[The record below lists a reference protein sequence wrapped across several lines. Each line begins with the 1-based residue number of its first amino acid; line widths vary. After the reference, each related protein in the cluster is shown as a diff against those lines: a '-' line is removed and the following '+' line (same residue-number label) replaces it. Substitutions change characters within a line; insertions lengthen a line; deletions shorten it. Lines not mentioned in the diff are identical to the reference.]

1 LSFVHERN
9 DRGRRQTTSRFGIE
23 LAHAVRQW
31 YGGAMSKADG
41 SADDPPRAA
50 QPAPARPPDDAAQAG
65 RGVIYIGL
73 AKLYFILAGAILEFR
88 LPAILGNTL
97 FGAYGVVVS
106 AVSPFNNVLVT
117 GTIQAVS
124 RFTAQQPALARAVQ
138 AASFRMHL
146 GLGLPVALAF
156 MLAAPVYAYFVHDPS
171 KIGLLVLGGAI
182 IGGNAFYAVFV
193 GTANGTRAFHKQ
205 AALDM
210 GFATLRALA
219 ILGLATAGMGVYGAI
234 GGWVGAVVAILALAA
249 LLVGVPR
256 KAAQA
261 GSQAGSQAIRPMAVF
276 FGSVATYLVLLNLIM
291 VADVHL
297 LKRFSTEWF
306 AAHADA
312 LTAAVHAHVPGL
324 GADFVPDPAKA
335 ADGQVGYYRA
345 VQNLARLSYQ
355 VIIAG
360 MFVIFPLVSR
370 STFENDRDTTR
381 RYIHT
386 TMRYSLIFA
395 TAVGV
400 VMAANP
406 EPVLDV
412 VYPAAYAYFGAPALI
427 ALALGNVAF
436 CLFAIAGTILNGAGH
451 TRAAI
456 ITAAVT
462 LLAAVLANVFVIPQF
477 PPGRDI
483 LLAAASA
490 TAGAMLVGA
499 ALGGF
504 YLHRTLGAFMPWT
517 TLVRVLVAVAAALAV
532 GRIVPFTSPLLTLVE
547 AVLVAASYLAMLVLT
562 RELTG
567 RDLSALLSLGR
578 RRKPA
583 AAAGR
588 SEP

>member
-1 LSFVHERN
+1 
-9 DRGRRQTTSRFGIE
+9 
-23 LAHAVRQW
+23 
-31 YGGAMSKADG
+31 MSKADG
-41 SADDPPRAA
+41 SADDPARAP
-50 QPAPARPPDDAAQAG
+50 QPAPATDDAAQAG
-65 RGVIYIGL
+65 RGVLFIGL
-73 AKLYFILAGAILEFR
+73 AKLYFILAGAIIEFR
-88 LPAILGNTL
+88 LPVILGNTL

-156 MLAAPVYAYFVHDPS
+156 MLAAPFYAYFVHDPS
-171 KIGLLVLGGAI
+171 KIGLLLLGGAI

-210 GFATLRALA
+210 GFATLRALG

-234 GGWVGAVVAILALAA
+234 SGWVGAVVVILALAA
-249 LLVGVPR
+249 LLVGLPR
-256 KAAQA
+256 QTGKDGAQA
-261 GSQAGSQAIRPMAVF
+261 GTQAIRPMAAF
-276 FGSVATYLVLLNLIM
+276 FGSVAAYLVLLNLIM

-312 LTAAVHAHVPGL
+312 VTAAVHAYVPGVAG
-324 GADFVPDPAKA
+324 GAIDFAPDPAKA

-370 STFENDRDTTR
+370 STFENDRATTR
-381 RYIHT
+381 RYVHT

-456 ITAAVT
+456 VTAAVT
-462 LLAAVLANVFVIPQF
+462 LVAAVLANVLVIPRF

-504 YLHRTLGAFMPWT
+504 YLHRTLGAFLPWA
-517 TLVRVLVAVAAALAV
+517 TLARVLVAVAAGLAV
-532 GRIVPFTSPLLTLVE
+532 GRLVPFTSPLLTLVE
-547 AVLVAASYLAMLVLT
+547 AALVATSYLAALVLT

>member
-1 LSFVHERN
+1 
-9 DRGRRQTTSRFGIE
+9 
-23 LAHAVRQW
+23 
-31 YGGAMSKADG
+31 MSKADG
-41 SADDPPRAA
+41 SADEPPRA
-50 QPAPARPPDDAAQAG
+50 PAPAPDDAAQAG

-73 AKLYFILAGAILEFR
+73 AKLYFILAGAIIEFR
-88 LPAILGNTL
+88 LPVILGNTL

-124 RFTAQQPALARAVQ
+124 RFTAQQPALARSVQ

-146 GLGLPVALAF
+146 GLGLPVALLF

-210 GFATLRALA
+210 GFATLRAIG

-234 GGWVGAVVAILALAA
+234 SGWVGAVVVILALAA
-249 LLVGVPR
+249 ILVGVPR
-256 KAAQA
+256 KTAAQA
-261 GSQAGSQAIRPMAVF
+261 GAQAGAPTRQSIRPMAVF

-312 LTAAVHAHVPGL
+312 VTAAVHAHVPGVTGG
-324 GADFVPDPAKA
+324 GAIDFVPDPAKA

-381 RYIHT
+381 RYVHT

-456 ITAAVT
+456 VTAAVT
-462 LLAAVLANVFVIPQF
+462 LVAAVLANVFVIPQF

-483 LLAAASA
+483 LLGAASA
-490 TAGAMLVGA
+490 TAGAMLIGA

-504 YLHRTLGAFMPWT
+504 YLHRSLGAFMPWA
-517 TLVRVLVAVAAALAV
+517 TLVRVLLAVAAGLAT
-532 GRIVPFTSPLLTLVE
+532 GWLVPFTSPLLTLIE
-547 AVLVAASYLAMLVLT
+547 AVLVGVVYLAALVLT

-583 AAAGR
+583 ATAGR
-588 SEP
+588 SAS